1 MKKCFRPLSTH
12 LIQGRQVFGRNGVH
26 QHQASSERRGGL
38 QGSPNGIPSPCCASR
53 VIYRRCSGCGSE
65 PRPVSGGVGIG
76 RSHGPNDPGL
86 SRPFTGTPIATK
98 IMPKHAHER
107 RSVDPAARSKTAAMP
122 RSRGRNGRISKF
134 CCWGRCGLLRGPPSG
149 TYTTNARNIGGAD
162 SSCFPPPRA
171 PSYRSQRTHLR
182 TC

>member
-1 MKKCFRPLSTH
+1 MKKCRRPLSMH

-38 QGSPNGIPSPCCASR
+38 QGSPNGIPSPSCASR

-134 CCWGRCGLLRGPPSG
+134 CCWRS
-149 TYTTNARNIGGAD
+149 ARIT
-162 SSCFPPPRA
+162 
-171 PSYRSQRTHLR
+171 RTHR
-182 TC
+182 PGI